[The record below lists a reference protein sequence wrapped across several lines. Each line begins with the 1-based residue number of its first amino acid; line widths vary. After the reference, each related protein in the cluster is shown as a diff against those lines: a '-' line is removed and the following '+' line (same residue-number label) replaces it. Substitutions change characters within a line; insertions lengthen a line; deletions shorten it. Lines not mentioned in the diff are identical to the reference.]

1 MTLHEYMESLRQKT
15 VAVLGIGVSNTPLVQ
30 LLLRSGIRVTACDKR
45 TKEQLGTLAD
55 ELEQAGCTLRLGPD
69 YLEGL
74 HEDVI
79 FRTPGLRPDVPQL
92 AAAVANGSVL
102 TSEME
107 EFFRVCPCPII
118 AVTGSDGKTTTT
130 TIIAELLKAAGN
142 TVWVGGNIGHPLLCD
157 ADRMR
162 PQDYAVLELSSFQLM
177 TMDRSP
183 HIAVVTNLAP
193 NHLDMHKDM
202 AEYVAAKENIFRYQ
216 RPGDIAVFNQDND
229 ITRQQAL
236 RAVGAVRLFS
246 RRSEPEE
253 GVFDAAAVAHY
264 RDVIAC
270 CRKYG
275 VEPFVTLHHFSSPK
289 WLISKGGWEASTTP
303 EDFAHYVR
311 FIIGELGSELHYIC
325 TINEANMGIQVAA
338 IAERYKRQMMAQMQA
353 AQSGGNSADG
363 SVQVGI
369 NLQKMMEGQK
379 AAAAENLEVFG
390 VEKVENF
397 TSMRTREGDLLIL
410 KAHELAKKEIKAL
423 YPDIKVGLTLSLHDI
438 QPQEDGMERAKK
450 EWDEEFMHY
459 LPYIKDDDF
468 LGVQNYTRSLIGADG
483 FQPRMVQSLHR

>member
-1 MTLHEYMESLRQKT
+1 MKLPENFLIGAATAAHQVEGNNIHSDLWAMEHMKHTSFIEPSLD
-15 VAVLGIGVSNTPLVQ
+15 AVDHYNRYEKDIKLM
-30 LLLRSGIRVTACDKR
+30 
-45 TKEQLGTLAD
+45 AD
-55 ELEQAGCTLRLGPD
+55 AGLNAYR
-69 YLEGL
+69 
-74 HEDVI
+74 
-79 FRTPGLRPDVPQL
+79 
-92 AAAVANGSVL
+92 
-102 TSEME
+102 
-107 EFFRVCPCPII
+107 
-118 AVTGSDGKTTTT
+118 
-130 TIIAELLKAAGN
+130 
-142 TVWVGGNIGHPLLCD
+142 
-157 ADRMR
+157 
-162 PQDYAVLELSSFQLM
+162 
-177 TMDRSP
+177 
-183 HIAVVTNLAP
+183 
-193 NHLDMHKDM
+193 
-202 AEYVAAKENIFRYQ
+202 
-216 RPGDIAVFNQDND
+216 
-229 ITRQQAL
+229 
-236 RAVGAVRLFS
+236 FS
-246 RRSEPEE
+246 IEWARIEPEE
-253 GVFDAAAVAHY
+253 GHFDSEAVDHY
-264 RDVIAC
+264 KAVIAC
-270 CRKYG
+270 CKKYG

-483 FQPRMVQSLHR
+483 QLPNPDGAELTQMNYEFYPEALEHVLRKVAKDFHGDLYVTENGIATADDTRRVAFIDTALKGIVSCINDGLPVKSYFHWSLLDNFEWQKGYSMTFGLIAVDRSTQTRHPKESLSFLGHWNQ

>member
-1 MTLHEYMESLRQKT
+1 MKLPENFLIGAATAAHQVEGNNIHSDLWAMEHMKHTSFIEPSLD
-15 VAVLGIGVSNTPLVQ
+15 AVDHYNRYEKDIKLM
-30 LLLRSGIRVTACDKR
+30 
-45 TKEQLGTLAD
+45 AD
-55 ELEQAGCTLRLGPD
+55 AGLNAYR
-69 YLEGL
+69 
-74 HEDVI
+74 
-79 FRTPGLRPDVPQL
+79 
-92 AAAVANGSVL
+92 
-102 TSEME
+102 
-107 EFFRVCPCPII
+107 
-118 AVTGSDGKTTTT
+118 
-130 TIIAELLKAAGN
+130 
-142 TVWVGGNIGHPLLCD
+142 
-157 ADRMR
+157 
-162 PQDYAVLELSSFQLM
+162 
-177 TMDRSP
+177 
-183 HIAVVTNLAP
+183 
-193 NHLDMHKDM
+193 
-202 AEYVAAKENIFRYQ
+202 
-216 RPGDIAVFNQDND
+216 
-229 ITRQQAL
+229 
-236 RAVGAVRLFS
+236 FS
-246 RRSEPEE
+246 IEWARIEPEE
-253 GVFDAAAVAHY
+253 GHFDSEAVNHY
-264 RDVIAC
+264 KAVIAC
-270 CRKYG
+270 CKKYG
-275 VEPFVTLHHFSSPK
+275 IEPFVTLHHFSSPK

-483 FQPRMVQSLHR
+483 QLPNPDGAELTQMNYEFYPEALEHVLRKVAKDFHGDLYVTENGIATADDTRRVAFIDTALKGIVSCINDGLPVKSYFHWSLLDNFEWQKGYSMTFGLIAVDRSTQTRHPKESLSFLGHWNQ

>member
-1 MTLHEYMESLRQKT
+1 MKLPENFLIGAATAAHQVEGNNIHSDLWAMEHMKHTSFIEPSLD
-15 VAVLGIGVSNTPLVQ
+15 AVDHYNRYEKDIKLM
-30 LLLRSGIRVTACDKR
+30 
-45 TKEQLGTLAD
+45 AD
-55 ELEQAGCTLRLGPD
+55 AGLNAYR
-69 YLEGL
+69 
-74 HEDVI
+74 
-79 FRTPGLRPDVPQL
+79 
-92 AAAVANGSVL
+92 
-102 TSEME
+102 
-107 EFFRVCPCPII
+107 
-118 AVTGSDGKTTTT
+118 
-130 TIIAELLKAAGN
+130 
-142 TVWVGGNIGHPLLCD
+142 
-157 ADRMR
+157 
-162 PQDYAVLELSSFQLM
+162 
-177 TMDRSP
+177 
-183 HIAVVTNLAP
+183 
-193 NHLDMHKDM
+193 
-202 AEYVAAKENIFRYQ
+202 
-216 RPGDIAVFNQDND
+216 
-229 ITRQQAL
+229 
-236 RAVGAVRLFS
+236 FS
-246 RRSEPEE
+246 IEWARIEPEE
-253 GVFDAAAVAHY
+253 GHFDSEAVDHY
-264 RDVIAC
+264 KAVIAC
-270 CRKYG
+270 CKKYG
-275 VEPFVTLHHFSSPK
+275 IEPFVTLHHFSSPK

-468 LGVQNYTRSLIGADG
+468 LGVQNYPRSLIGADG
-483 FQPRMVQSLHR
+483 QLPNPDGAELTQMNYEFYPEALEHVLRKVAKDFHGDLYVTENGIATADDTRRVAFIDTALKGIVSCINDGLPVKSYFHWSLLDNFEWQKGYSMTFGLIAVDRSTQTRHPKESLSFLGHWNQ

>member
-1 MTLHEYMESLRQKT
+1 MKLPENFLIGAATAAHQVEGNNIHSDLWAMEHMKHTSFIEPSLD
-15 VAVLGIGVSNTPLVQ
+15 AVDHYNRYKKDIKLM
-30 LLLRSGIRVTACDKR
+30 
-45 TKEQLGTLAD
+45 AD
-55 ELEQAGCTLRLGPD
+55 AGLNAYR
-69 YLEGL
+69 
-74 HEDVI
+74 
-79 FRTPGLRPDVPQL
+79 
-92 AAAVANGSVL
+92 
-102 TSEME
+102 
-107 EFFRVCPCPII
+107 
-118 AVTGSDGKTTTT
+118 
-130 TIIAELLKAAGN
+130 
-142 TVWVGGNIGHPLLCD
+142 
-157 ADRMR
+157 
-162 PQDYAVLELSSFQLM
+162 
-177 TMDRSP
+177 
-183 HIAVVTNLAP
+183 
-193 NHLDMHKDM
+193 
-202 AEYVAAKENIFRYQ
+202 
-216 RPGDIAVFNQDND
+216 
-229 ITRQQAL
+229 
-236 RAVGAVRLFS
+236 FS
-246 RRSEPEE
+246 IEWARIEPEE
-253 GVFDAAAVAHY
+253 GHFDSEAVDHY
-264 RDVIAC
+264 KAVIAC
-270 CRKYG
+270 CKKYG
-275 VEPFVTLHHFSSPK
+275 IEPFVTLHHFSSPK

-483 FQPRMVQSLHR
+483 QLPNPDGAELTQMNYEFYPEALEHVLRKVAKDFHGDLYVTENGIATADDTRRVAFIDTALKGIVSCINDGLPVKSYFHWSLLDNFEWQKGYSMTFGLIAVDRSTQTRHPKESLSFLGHWNQ

>member
-1 MTLHEYMESLRQKT
+1 MKLPENFLIGAATAAHQVEGNNIHSDLWAMEHMKHTSFIEPSLDAGDHYNRYEKDIK
-15 VAVLGIGVSNTPLVQ
+15 LM
-30 LLLRSGIRVTACDKR
+30 
-45 TKEQLGTLAD
+45 AD
-55 ELEQAGCTLRLGPD
+55 AGLNAYR
-69 YLEGL
+69 
-74 HEDVI
+74 
-79 FRTPGLRPDVPQL
+79 
-92 AAAVANGSVL
+92 
-102 TSEME
+102 
-107 EFFRVCPCPII
+107 
-118 AVTGSDGKTTTT
+118 
-130 TIIAELLKAAGN
+130 
-142 TVWVGGNIGHPLLCD
+142 
-157 ADRMR
+157 
-162 PQDYAVLELSSFQLM
+162 
-177 TMDRSP
+177 
-183 HIAVVTNLAP
+183 
-193 NHLDMHKDM
+193 
-202 AEYVAAKENIFRYQ
+202 
-216 RPGDIAVFNQDND
+216 
-229 ITRQQAL
+229 
-236 RAVGAVRLFS
+236 FS
-246 RRSEPEE
+246 IEWARIEPEE
-253 GVFDAAAVAHY
+253 GHFDSEAVDHY
-264 RDVIAC
+264 KAVIAC
-270 CRKYG
+270 CKKYG
-275 VEPFVTLHHFSSPK
+275 IEPFVTLHHFSSPK

-483 FQPRMVQSLHR
+483 QLPNPDGAELTQMNYEFYPEALEHVLRKVAKDFHGDLYVTENGIATADDTRRVAFIDTALKGIVSCINDGLPVKSYFHWSLLDNFEWQKGYSMTFGLIAVDRSTQTRHPKESLSFLGHWNQ

>member
-1 MTLHEYMESLRQKT
+1 MKLPENFLIGTATAAHQVEGNNIHSDLWAMEHMKHTSFIEPSLD
-15 VAVLGIGVSNTPLVQ
+15 AVDHYNRYEKDIKLM
-30 LLLRSGIRVTACDKR
+30 
-45 TKEQLGTLAD
+45 AD
-55 ELEQAGCTLRLGPD
+55 AGLNAYR
-69 YLEGL
+69 
-74 HEDVI
+74 
-79 FRTPGLRPDVPQL
+79 
-92 AAAVANGSVL
+92 
-102 TSEME
+102 
-107 EFFRVCPCPII
+107 
-118 AVTGSDGKTTTT
+118 
-130 TIIAELLKAAGN
+130 
-142 TVWVGGNIGHPLLCD
+142 
-157 ADRMR
+157 
-162 PQDYAVLELSSFQLM
+162 
-177 TMDRSP
+177 
-183 HIAVVTNLAP
+183 
-193 NHLDMHKDM
+193 
-202 AEYVAAKENIFRYQ
+202 
-216 RPGDIAVFNQDND
+216 
-229 ITRQQAL
+229 
-236 RAVGAVRLFS
+236 FS
-246 RRSEPEE
+246 IEWARIEPEE
-253 GVFDAAAVAHY
+253 GHFDSEAVDHY
-264 RDVIAC
+264 KAVIAC
-270 CRKYG
+270 CKKYG
-275 VEPFVTLHHFSSPK
+275 IEPFVTLHHFSSPK

-483 FQPRMVQSLHR
+483 QLPNPDGAELTQMNYEFYPEALEHVLRKVAKDFHGDLYVTENGIATADDTRRVAFIDTALKGIVSCINDGLPVKSYFHWSLLDNFEWQKGYSMTFGLIAVDRSTQTRHPKESLSFLGHWNQ

>member
-1 MTLHEYMESLRQKT
+1 MKLPENFLIGAATAAHQVEGNNIHSDLWAMEHMKHTSFIEPSLD
-15 VAVLGIGVSNTPLVQ
+15 AVDHYNRYEKDIKLM
-30 LLLRSGIRVTACDKR
+30 
-45 TKEQLGTLAD
+45 AD
-55 ELEQAGCTLRLGPD
+55 AGLNAYR
-69 YLEGL
+69 
-74 HEDVI
+74 
-79 FRTPGLRPDVPQL
+79 
-92 AAAVANGSVL
+92 
-102 TSEME
+102 
-107 EFFRVCPCPII
+107 
-118 AVTGSDGKTTTT
+118 
-130 TIIAELLKAAGN
+130 
-142 TVWVGGNIGHPLLCD
+142 
-157 ADRMR
+157 
-162 PQDYAVLELSSFQLM
+162 
-177 TMDRSP
+177 
-183 HIAVVTNLAP
+183 
-193 NHLDMHKDM
+193 
-202 AEYVAAKENIFRYQ
+202 
-216 RPGDIAVFNQDND
+216 
-229 ITRQQAL
+229 
-236 RAVGAVRLFS
+236 FS
-246 RRSEPEE
+246 IEWARIEPEE
-253 GVFDAAAVAHY
+253 GHFDSEAVDHY
-264 RDVIAC
+264 KAVIAC
-270 CRKYG
+270 CKKYG
-275 VEPFVTLHHFSSPK
+275 IEPFVTLHHFSSPK

-483 FQPRMVQSLHR
+483 QLPNPDGAELTQMNYEFYPEALEHVLRKVAKDFHGDLSVTENGIATADDTRRVAFIDTALKGIVSCINDGLPVKSYFHWSLLDNFEWQKGYSMTFGLIAVDRSTQTRHPKESLSFLGHWNQ

>member
-1 MTLHEYMESLRQKT
+1 MKLPENFLIGAATAAHQVEGNNIHSDLWAMEHMKHTSFIEPSLD
-15 VAVLGIGVSNTPLVQ
+15 AVDHYNRYEKDIKLM
-30 LLLRSGIRVTACDKR
+30 
-45 TKEQLGTLAD
+45 AD
-55 ELEQAGCTLRLGPD
+55 AGLNAYR
-69 YLEGL
+69 
-74 HEDVI
+74 
-79 FRTPGLRPDVPQL
+79 
-92 AAAVANGSVL
+92 
-102 TSEME
+102 
-107 EFFRVCPCPII
+107 
-118 AVTGSDGKTTTT
+118 
-130 TIIAELLKAAGN
+130 
-142 TVWVGGNIGHPLLCD
+142 
-157 ADRMR
+157 
-162 PQDYAVLELSSFQLM
+162 
-177 TMDRSP
+177 
-183 HIAVVTNLAP
+183 
-193 NHLDMHKDM
+193 
-202 AEYVAAKENIFRYQ
+202 
-216 RPGDIAVFNQDND
+216 
-229 ITRQQAL
+229 
-236 RAVGAVRLFS
+236 FS
-246 RRSEPEE
+246 IEWARIEPEE
-253 GVFDAAAVAHY
+253 GHFDSEAVDHY
-264 RDVIAC
+264 KAVIAC
-270 CRKYG
+270 CKKYG
-275 VEPFVTLHHFSSPK
+275 IEPFVTLHHFSSPK

-338 IAERYKRQMMAQMQA
+338 IAKRYKRQMMAQMQA

-483 FQPRMVQSLHR
+483 QLPNPDGAELTQMNYEFYPEALEHVLRKVAKDFHGDLYVTENGIATADDTRRVAFIDTALKGIVSCINDGLPVKSYFHWSLLDNFEWQKGYSMTFGLIAVDRSTQTRHPKESLSFLGHWNQ

>member
-1 MTLHEYMESLRQKT
+1 MKLPEHFLIGAATAAHQVEGNNIHSDLWAMEHMKHTSFSEPSLD
-15 VAVLGIGVSNTPLVQ
+15 AVDHYHRYEEDIKL
-30 LLLRSGIRVTACDKR
+30 
-45 TKEQLGTLAD
+45 LAD
-55 ELEQAGCTLRLGPD
+55 AGLNAYR
-69 YLEGL
+69 
-74 HEDVI
+74 
-79 FRTPGLRPDVPQL
+79 
-92 AAAVANGSVL
+92 
-102 TSEME
+102 
-107 EFFRVCPCPII
+107 
-118 AVTGSDGKTTTT
+118 
-130 TIIAELLKAAGN
+130 
-142 TVWVGGNIGHPLLCD
+142 
-157 ADRMR
+157 
-162 PQDYAVLELSSFQLM
+162 
-177 TMDRSP
+177 
-183 HIAVVTNLAP
+183 
-193 NHLDMHKDM
+193 
-202 AEYVAAKENIFRYQ
+202 
-216 RPGDIAVFNQDND
+216 
-229 ITRQQAL
+229 
-236 RAVGAVRLFS
+236 FS
-246 RRSEPEE
+246 IEWARIEPEE
-253 GVFDAAAVAHY
+253 GSFDLNEVEHY

-270 CRKYG
+270 CKKYG

-289 WLISKGGWEASTTP
+289 WLMSKGGWEAETTP
-303 EDFAHYVR
+303 ADFAHYVH
-311 FIIGELGSELHYIC
+311 FIIEQLGSELHYIC

-397 TSMRTREGDLLIL
+397 TSMRTRESDLLIL

-483 FQPRMVQSLHR
+483 QLPNPDGAELTQMNYEFYPEALEHVLRKVAKDFHGDLYVTENGIATADDTRRVAFIDTALKGIVSCINDGLPVKSYFHWSLLDNFEWQKGYSMTFGLIAVDRSTQTRHPKESLSFLGHWNQ

>member
-1 MTLHEYMESLRQKT
+1 MKLPENFLIGAATAAHQVEGNNIHSDLWAMEHMKHTSFIEPSLD
-15 VAVLGIGVSNTPLVQ
+15 AVDHYNRYEKDIKLM
-30 LLLRSGIRVTACDKR
+30 
-45 TKEQLGTLAD
+45 AD
-55 ELEQAGCTLRLGPD
+55 AGLNAYR
-69 YLEGL
+69 
-74 HEDVI
+74 
-79 FRTPGLRPDVPQL
+79 
-92 AAAVANGSVL
+92 
-102 TSEME
+102 
-107 EFFRVCPCPII
+107 
-118 AVTGSDGKTTTT
+118 
-130 TIIAELLKAAGN
+130 
-142 TVWVGGNIGHPLLCD
+142 
-157 ADRMR
+157 
-162 PQDYAVLELSSFQLM
+162 
-177 TMDRSP
+177 
-183 HIAVVTNLAP
+183 
-193 NHLDMHKDM
+193 
-202 AEYVAAKENIFRYQ
+202 
-216 RPGDIAVFNQDND
+216 
-229 ITRQQAL
+229 
-236 RAVGAVRLFS
+236 FS
-246 RRSEPEE
+246 IEWARIEPEE
-253 GVFDAAAVAHY
+253 GHFDSEAVDHY
-264 RDVIAC
+264 KAVIAC
-270 CRKYG
+270 CKKYG
-275 VEPFVTLHHFSSPK
+275 IEPFVTLHHFSSPK

-483 FQPRMVQSLHR
+483 QLPNPDGAELTQMNYEFYPEALEHVLRKVAKEFHGDLYVTENGIATADDTRRVAFIDTALKGIVSCINDGLPVKSYFHWSLLDNFEWQKGYSMTFGLIAVDRSTQTRHPKESLSFLGHWNQ